1 MSSGVLC
8 FEETMSASGP
18 SLAKTLLGKL
28 VIVKLP
34 GWSRGLPATVLAV
47 EDSGFWF
54 ASKEI
59 MVALKETN
67 GVAVSR
73 ITAPSLYVPLAY
85 IEWIVAS
92 VPQETSGQA

>member
-8 FEETMSASGP
+8 FEEAMSGSGP
-18 SLAKTLLGKL
+18 SLATLLGKL

-47 EDSGFWF
+47 ENSGFWF

-67 GVAVSR
+67 GAAVSR
-73 ITAPSLYVPLAY
+73 ITAPSLYVQLAY

-92 VPQETSGQA
+92 VPQEPSGRA